1 VSTCQADEVC
11 GQTDSGIRRIEDFFT
26 CTEYFRDCWN
36 SNCYKDLGNRW
47 WITRSQ
53 PNPTFKHLRASFKT
67 LPIPLFLENLTGMR
81 ISGSAQVLGAV
92 KRSTTG
98 FSTASYSVDRLHTG
112 FIYHCPLVQS
122 TRPEDRM
129 KAQRKVGAKVA
140 LAARVDVAGSSP
152 GGMFGEECRKK
163 LVGEMERLARPP
175 PKKVTK
181 ALPRPD
187 EKKKNRRG
195 GKR

>member
-1 VSTCQADEVC
+1 
-11 GQTDSGIRRIEDFFT
+11 
-26 CTEYFRDCWN
+26 
-36 SNCYKDLGNRW
+36 
-47 WITRSQ
+47 
-53 PNPTFKHLRASFKT
+53 
-67 LPIPLFLENLTGMR
+67 M
-81 ISGSAQVLGAV
+81 LGAV
-92 KRSTTG
+92 KRANTG

-112 FIYHCPLVQS
+112 FIYHCPLVQQ

-152 GGMFGEECRKK
+152 GGMFGEEQRKK
-163 LVGEMERLARPP
+163 LEKEMERLARPP
-175 PKKVTK
+175 PKKITK